1 MRVIAMR
8 YSIAA
13 LCVVAAC
20 SALSSCASRAIKT
33 EQLKAYAEAKASYAE
48 GKLGEAE
55 KALLP
60 LAKGRALPQAE
71 FLLGKVRFFLGKYDD
86 AASSF
91 KELSSAFPKYHE
103 ADIWIARTYLQQGK
117 IDEAGIIAQ
126 ELLANDSGDLR
137 LYYLEA
143 MLLSAKGDLQGALG
157 FLERSGESGEELSK
171 TFFESA
177 RIYYQFGQDE
187 RAMEKLKRAK
197 AVVSPDSPMNEAV
210 DELMKRL
217 GKARG

>member
-1 MRVIAMR
+1 MR
-8 YSIAA
+8 YSITAI
-13 LCVVAAC
+13 CGVAAC
-20 SALSSCASRAIKT
+20 LALLSCAPRATTT

-48 GKLGEAE
+48 GKLGAAE

-60 LAKGRALPQAE
+60 LAEGRALPQAE

-91 KELSSAFPKYHE
+91 KELISAFPKYHE

-117 IDEAGIIAQ
+117 IDETGGIVQ
-126 ELLANDSGDLR
+126 ELIANDSGDPR

-157 FLERSGESGEELSK
+157 FLERSGESGEELAK
-171 TFFESA
+171 AFFESA
-177 RIYYQFGQDE
+177 RIYYQFGQDD

-197 AVVSPDSPMNEAV
+197 AIVSPDGPMNEAV
-210 DELMKRL
+210 NELMKRL
-217 GKARG
+217 GKARGE